1 MGLEDVKEMAAKHA
15 FVSLDK
21 SGAILEEGIEDD
33 SWQEKDDSRPSYLYM
48 ELKSTSSFR
57 DIDIDK
63 MLEHTS
69 LDDFMRGLYVNKAGQ
84 ARVDLPKAQKKDKQ
98 GGLLGMLT
106 GDQEQMAAS
115 PQLYGNEQSGS
126 TKEEI
131 ASQMQQESDI
141 LRQQAL

>member
-21 SGAILEEGIEDD
+21 TGAILEEGIEDD

-69 LDDFMRGLYVNKAGQ
+69 LDDFMRGLYVNKAG
-84 ARVDLPKAQKKDKQ
+84 
-98 GGLLGMLT
+98 
-106 GDQEQMAAS
+106 
-115 PQLYGNEQSGS
+115 
-126 TKEEI
+126 
-131 ASQMQQESDI
+131 
-141 LRQQAL
+141 